1 MKSEFILATTVL
13 NERDAPAGRARSE
26 VIPMEY
32 SDFISLVE
40 PNLII
45 GMREMLETNQ
55 AFRQII
61 PYIVVIEE
69 PELGVEKFV
78 CYRRTNKVG
87 EQRLAGNV
95 SIGFGGHI
103 ELRDIINFNDDS
115 STVNLAATIKY
126 ATSRELREEL
136 QVSARGEQYDVDT
149 KMFLLSTRTMLEPAN
164 ILLIDDLEEVG
175 RVHMGLVFE
184 LRLPMGLK
192 VTTGEDELTH
202 MESKTLDE
210 LMESN
215 YPLEGW
221 TKLYLDYR
229 KHGLAV

>member
-13 NERDAPAGRARSE
+13 NEKDAPAGRARSE
-26 VIPMEY
+26 VIPMDY
-32 SDFISLVE
+32 ADFIKEVE
-40 PNLII
+40 PRLII
-45 GMREMLETNQ
+45 GMREMLETNE

-61 PYIVVIEE
+61 PYIIVIEE

-78 CYRRTNKVG
+78 CYRRTKKVG

-103 ELRDIINFNDDS
+103 ELPDIINVGENL
-115 STVNLAATIKY
+115 STINLAATIKY
-126 ATSRELREEL
+126 AVTRELKEEL
-136 QVSARGEQYDVDT
+136 QASSIGMDHEIDSRVLNLAI
-149 KMFLLSTRTMLEPAN
+149 RTMLEPAD
-164 ILLIDDLEEVG
+164 IILIDDLDEVG

-184 LRLPMGLK
+184 LRLPLGIK
-192 VTTGEDELTH
+192 VTTGEDELAH
-202 MESKTLDE
+202 MESKTVDE
-210 LMESN
+210 LLESS
-215 YPLEGW
+215 YPLETW